1 MNSLYCA
8 LSYEV
13 PGLDWFADETFFS
26 LCTRFH
32 LLSGN
37 CFPAVTSGQLLGLPA
52 RFIKHDLPCGVGEFE
67 HRTSGRWGCADS
79 IITAHTIFPI
89 FAPFQAQATISKAL
103 ELMKGD
109 HIGSL
114 KYQLGLVTS
123 GFGAEHPLRAC
134 PDCMRHDQG
143 SVGVAYW
150 HLSHQYPGSV
160 VCAAHGTVLLEST
173 RNRRWRDRFEWTLP
187 CDQEL
192 AYTQHTSP
200 AADAQLRLL
209 GLARASVEL
218 AAGGLTRTFDLSVVA
233 EVYRN
238 QLQSPVAGLSLTEHV
253 SVLKG
258 FHPYERLPGCEKDAA
273 GFVALMTR
281 SPRRHYHP
289 LKHLIMIT
297 WLFGDL
303 TNFMSRYQA
312 TSCSSSDGPQSID
325 AMPNCS
331 TQVTSR
337 LKPPGSPRPKKLK
350 PTVRSLLIDRL
361 RAGATKQA
369 VCEEFDVTVSTIN
382 KILRAKSEVQA
393 EWSRCRL
400 QVLQAYHRAAWAKVC
415 GDFPNEGV
423 KALRARCTASYAWLY
438 RNDRAWLS
446 TQVARIP
453 KAIGKRR
460 VVDWDQRD
468 DDLCRKV
475 SEAVFTRYGTDQGL
489 RLETSQLY
497 LLVPTLPSALQ
508 KAQRYPKTRSYLC
521 ALRGDSGR

>member
-1 MNSLYCA
+1 MNSPYCA
-8 LSYEV
+8 SSCEV
-13 PGLDWFADETFFS
+13 PALEWFADETFFS

-37 CFPAVTSGQLLGLPA
+37 CFPAVTSEQLLGLPA
-52 RFIKHDLPCGVGEFE
+52 RFIKHDLPCGMGEFE
-67 HRTSGRWGCADS
+67 RRTFGRWGCADS
-79 IITAHTIFPI
+79 IIAEHTIFPI

-114 KYQLGLVTS
+114 KYQLGLVAG

-134 PDCMRHDQG
+134 PDCMRHDQD
-143 SVGVAYW
+143 SLGVAYW

-192 AYTQHTSP
+192 AYTQYTSP
-200 AADAQLRLL
+200 VVDAQLKLL

-218 AAGGLTRTFDLSVVA
+218 ATIGLTRTFDPSMVA

-238 QLQSPVAGLSLTEHV
+238 QLQSPVAGLPLTEHL
-253 SVLKG
+253 SVLKD
-258 FHPYERLPGCEKDAA
+258 FHPFERLPGCEKDAT

-281 SPRRHYHP
+281 SPRGHYHP

-303 TNFMSRYQA
+303 ITFLSRYKATCCSTSDAPQPIDAQPICSTQA
-312 TSCSSSDGPQSID
+312 TS
-325 AMPNCS
+325 
-331 TQVTSR
+331 R
-337 LKPPGSPRPKKLK
+337 LNTAGSPRPKKLK
-350 PTVRSLLIDRL
+350 LNIRSRLIDRL
-361 RAGATKQA
+361 RAGATKQS

-393 EWSRCRL
+393 EWSRCRR
-400 QVLQAYHRAAWAKVC
+400 QMVQAHHRNTWAKVC
-415 GDFPNEGV
+415 RDFPNDGV
-423 KALRARCTASYAWLY
+423 KALRARCSASYAWLY

-446 TQVARIP
+446 TQVERIP

-460 VVDWDQRD
+460 VVDWDLRD

-475 SEAVFTRYGTDQGL
+475 SEAVLALYGTDQGVCL
-489 RLETSQLY
+489 GASQLFA
-497 LLVPTLPSALQ
+497 LVPILPSALQ
-508 KAQRYPKTRSYLC
+508 KAERYPKTRSYLDV
-521 ALRGDSGR
+521 LRGRSAR